1 MNAKLKAS
9 HLQRRAC
16 VYVRQST
23 AAQVFEH
30 GESTERQYALAG
42 RAAALGW
49 SESAIEVIDEDLGRS
64 GTTTDGRTGF
74 ARLVDGVVRGEFGAI
89 FAIEVSRLARSSV
102 DWQRLLSLW
111 P

>member
-1 MNAKLKAS
+1 
-9 HLQRRAC
+9 

-49 SESAIEVIDEDLGRS
+49 SEPAIEVIVS
-64 GTTTDGRTGF
+64 AARTPF
-74 ARLVDGVVRGEFGAI
+74 WSTRR
-89 FAIEVSRLARSSV
+89 
-102 DWQRLLSLW
+102 
-111 P
+111 